1 MFMASVASVSRRNAM
16 IAVLNFATLVSAT
29 MLAAASAVAINWL
42 ALRLTFQLMR
52 PASVRTG
59 TASVRSE
66 LARGT
71 TDLIRA
77 LTPHR

>member
-1 MFMASVASVSRRNAM
+1 M
-16 IAVLNFATLVSAT
+16 IAIFNLATLVSAT

-52 PASVRTG
+52 PAGVRTG

-66 LARGT
+66 LVRGT
-71 TDLIRA
+71 IDLVRA

>member
-1 MFMASVASVSRRNAM
+1 MASVASVSRRNAM

-66 LARGT
+66 LARST